1 MSKIIDGKAIA
12 AEIRKEIADSIKQLS
27 GKPRLVIYQIGGDES
42 SVTYAE
48 SLSKSARKIGIECNY
63 HREKA
68 KVSRTLIR
76 AEMLAFAEVPEI
88 HGVLLMR
95 PVPSPHNEHEITAMI
110 VPEKDIDCASPH
122 SMGLLAI
129 GKPQMLPPTP
139 AACVEILKR
148 SGADTSGKIIAVVGR
163 SNVVGKPLALMLARK
178 GDGDATVI
186 LCHSRTKDLAGV
198 LKNAEIVIAAAGVPR
213 LITAAMISEGAVV
226 IDAGINWTDK
236 GMVGDV
242 DFEQVKE
249 KASLITPVPGGVGPV
264 TRVMLFKNLLQ
275 AYKIQNHE
283 N

>member
-1 MSKIIDGKAIA
+1 MQIIDGKAIA
-12 AEIRKEIADSIKQLS
+12 AGIGKEIADSIGRFS
-27 GKPRLVIYQIGGDES
+27 GKPRLVIYQIGGGES
-42 SVTYAE
+42 SVTYAK
-48 SLSKSARKIGIECNY
+48 SLAKSAEKLGIDCKY
-63 HREKA
+63 LREKESV
-68 KVSRTLIR
+68 KWRTVMTT
-76 AEMLAFAEVPEI
+76 MLTLSENPDN

-95 PVPSPHNEHEITAMI
+95 PVPPPHVESEIVERI
-110 VPEKDIDCASPH
+110 LPEKDIDCASPH
-122 SMGLLAI
+122 SMGLLTI

-148 SGADTSGKIIAVVGR
+148 SGVDTSGKIVAVVGR

-178 GDGDATVI
+178 GGGDATVI

-198 LKNAEIVIAAAGVPR
+198 LKNAEIVIAAAGVPK
-213 LITAAMISEGAVV
+213 LITAGMISDGAVV
-226 IDAGINWTDK
+226 IDAGINWTDT

-264 TRVMLFKNLLQ
+264 TRMMLFRNLLQ

-283 N
+283 D